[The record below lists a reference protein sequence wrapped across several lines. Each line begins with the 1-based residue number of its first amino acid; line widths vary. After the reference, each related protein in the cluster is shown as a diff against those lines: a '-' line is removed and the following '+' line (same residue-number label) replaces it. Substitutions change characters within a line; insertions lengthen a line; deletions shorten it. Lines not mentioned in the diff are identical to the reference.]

1 LGLIAGEEIHCSKQ
15 WLLLPMPAEVI
26 EKVYIFANHNS
37 QGLDFRVNL
46 EDSDTDI
53 LLQEEESY
61 YKDNE

>member
-1 LGLIAGEEIHCSKQ
+1 
-15 WLLLPMPAEVI
+15 MPAEVI